1 MAARTGLV
9 LLGPPGA
16 GKGTQAEGLSAR
28 LGVPHISTG
37 DMLRE
42 ALASGTEVGLQAKK
56 YMDAGELV
64 PDPVVVAIV
73 AERLARPDCEPGWLL
88 DGFPRNEAQAA
99 ALDGELGD
107 IGHEITAVLYL
118 EVSPEEV
125 VKRLSGRR
133 MCRQCNAG
141 FHVEFMPSAKGEL
154 CDRCGGELY
163 QRDDDR
169 PETISQRLEVYETST
184 AGLVAYYRERDLLCE
199 VDAAG
204 EPEEVA
210 AAALAAVEAAG
221 VRR

>member
-1 MAARTGLV
+1 MAERIGLI

-64 PDPVVVAIV
+64 PDAVVVAIV
-73 AERLARPDCEPGWLL
+73 AGHLSRPDCGPGWLL
-88 DGFPRNEAQAA
+88 DGFPRNQAQAV
-99 ALDGELGD
+99 ALAGELEK

-118 EVSPEEV
+118 KVSAEDV

-133 MCRQCNAG
+133 MCRECNAG
-141 FHVEFMPSAKGEL
+141 FHVEFMPSAKGER

-163 QRDDDR
+163 QRDDDC
-169 PETISQRLEVYETST
+169 PETISQRLEVYESST
-184 AGLVAYYRERDLLCE
+184 AGLVAYYRERGLLRE

-204 EPEEVA
+204 RPEEVGVG
-210 AAALAAVEAAG
+210 LVAAVEAAG
-221 VRR
+221 VGR